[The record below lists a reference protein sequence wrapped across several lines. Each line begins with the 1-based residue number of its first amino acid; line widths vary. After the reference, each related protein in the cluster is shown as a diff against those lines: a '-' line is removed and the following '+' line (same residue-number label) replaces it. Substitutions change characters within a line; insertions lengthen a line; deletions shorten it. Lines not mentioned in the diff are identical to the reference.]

1 MNLSPELEMALVTF
15 AAVIVAQLGKAG
27 LRMLQS
33 FVKGTKTNIDDK
45 ILAAVTEALKR
56 TYVVGAVGKHTPR
69 LKASRDTVKKR
80 VLEDEM

>member
-15 AAVIVAQLGKAG
+15 AAVIAAQLGKAG

-45 ILAAVTEALKR
+45 ILAAVTKALEKR
-56 TYVVGAVGKHTPR
+56 FSRNTEKPV
-69 LKASRDTVKKR
+69 SRDTSGRLSK
-80 VLEDEM
+80 

>member
-15 AAVIVAQLGKAG
+15 AAVIAAQLGKAG

-45 ILAAVTEALKR
+45 ILAAVTDALKR
-56 TYVVGAVGKHTPR
+56 THVVRVVD
-69 LKASRDTVKKR
+69 KASRDTSGG
-80 VLEDEM
+80 